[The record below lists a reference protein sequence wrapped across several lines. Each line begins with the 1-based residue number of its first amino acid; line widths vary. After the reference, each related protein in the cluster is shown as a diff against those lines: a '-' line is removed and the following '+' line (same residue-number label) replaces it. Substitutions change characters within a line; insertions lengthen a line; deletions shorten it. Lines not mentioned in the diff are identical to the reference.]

1 MKKNKIFKYYLGN
14 YNYSIQYPLTEKDN
28 ILIHNII
35 GQETIYVSLI
45 NEYKIIKLFTYFV
58 EHRKTVV
65 YSEYKN
71 INFYIFY
78 LFMLSFSVNENHI
91 I

>member
-1 MKKNKIFKYYLGN
+1 MDKI
-14 YNYSIQYPLTEKDN
+14 T
-28 ILIHNII
+28 
-35 GQETIYVSLI
+35 
-45 NEYKIIKLFTYFV
+45 KLFTYFV
-58 EHRKTVV
+58 EHRKTVA

-78 LFMLSFSVNENHI
+78 LFMLSFSVNENYI

>member
-1 MKKNKIFKYYLGN
+1 MRKNKIFKYYSGN
-14 YNYSIQYPLTEKDN
+14 YNYSIRYPLAKKDN

-45 NEYKIIKLFTYFV
+45 NEHKITKLFAYFV
-58 EHRKTVV
+58 ENRKIVA